1 MNNHFKERALTSG
14 IGILLVALAIYFSN
28 HPYFR
33 PFFVLINAAVISM
46 AVIEYYKLAQHKGF
60 FPQIWLGVGC
70 TTAYVIASYL
80 SMRYPDYASALPAM
94 ILLGTFILF
103 FASYFH
109 KSHDPLANL
118 AVSTFGILYLTVPL
132 TFGIEIN
139 YFAQE
144 GDLGDGR
151 LWLAYIL
158 VVTKITDIGGYLM
171 GSLMGRTKLAPLIS
185 PKKTVEGAIGGL
197 LAAVGASLCFYYFFI
212 NYHSLSLS
220 QSICLGLIISVLSL
234 FGDLAESILKRD
246 AGVKDS
252 NSLPGLGG
260 ILDTV
265 DSLVFTLPLMYLLLR
280 MKFLG

>member
-1 MNNHFKERALTSG
+1 MNSHFKERALTSA
-14 IGILLVALAIYFSN
+14 ISILFVALAIYFSYY
-28 HPYFR
+28 PYFR
-33 PFFVLINAAVISM
+33 PFFVLLNAAYISL

-80 SMRYPDYASALPAM
+80 SLRYPGYADTLPAL

-109 KSHDPLANL
+109 KSHDPLVNL
-118 AVSTFGILYLTVPL
+118 AVSTFGIIYLTIPL
-132 TFGIEIN
+132 TFGLEIN
-139 YFAQE
+139 YFSMD
-144 GDLGDGR
+144 GILGDGR

-158 VVTKITDIGGYLM
+158 VVTKITDIGGYLL
-171 GSLMGRTKLAPLIS
+171 GSLLGRTKLAPLIS
-185 PKKTVEGAIGGL
+185 PKKTVEGALGGL
-197 LAAVGASLCFYYFFI
+197 IAALCASLIFHYFFI
-212 NYHSLSLS
+212 NYHSLTLW
-220 QSICLGLIISVLSL
+220 QSIWLGLIIGVLSQ
-234 FGDLAESILKRD
+234 FGDLAESLLKRD

-252 NSLPGLGG
+252 NRLPGLGG
-260 ILDTV
+260 MLDTV